1 MKKILLLMTL
11 AVGMSYSAFADPCG
25 TDGTTLADYITQGT
39 CTLTGTD
46 LTFSGFSYSL
56 SGDTIPIPASD
67 VTVVPTISGSEAGL
81 VFNAPWVALSPDLLD
96 VDIDYTVSCGGCEI
110 DDWVLSMGG
119 VALQGDAF
127 ADVGETSMQVP
138 GPGLAVGY
146 TATTST
152 PPATAT
158 FPPVGSLTVDK
169 DLTIYGGST
178 QGTIVSKVSTLTNLF
193 STTSTVV
200 PEPSLTILCAGLLGL
215 LPIARRKF
223 IR

>member
-1 MKKILLLMTL
+1 MKKILLLMTC
-11 AVGMSYSAFADPCG
+11 AVGMSCSAFADPCG
-25 TDGTTLADYITQGT
+25 TDGTSLADYITQGT

-46 LTFSGFSYSL
+46 LTFSGFSYSV
-56 SGDTIPIPASD
+56 SGGTIPIPSSD
-67 VTVVPTISGSEAGL
+67 VTVVPTISGDEAGF

-127 ADVGETSMQVP
+127 ANVGESSPQVSAP
-138 GPGLAVGY
+138 LAVGY
-146 TATTST
+146 TATSSIPTDS
-152 PPATAT
+152 AT

-178 QGTIVSKVSTLTNLF
+178 QGTIISKVSTLTNLF